1 MHEGELAVTPSDR
14 AQPEVESFYHADS
27 GTWTHVVHDGAV
39 AAIID
44 PVLDYH
50 AASARTATT
59 SAEAVLA
66 YVQQRALRVAWI
78 LETHAHADHLSA
90 AGWLHDALP
99 VPIAIGRGITTVQ
112 AHFKQVFGLG
122 DDFATDGSQFDRLLD
137 DGDELAMGSLT
148 LRALATPGHTRDGL
162 TYLVGDAAFIG
173 DTLFAPDIGT
183 ARCDFPGGDA
193 GQLYASI
200 RRILALPATTRL
212 FLCHDYPPPVR
223 KAWRETTL
231 ACQAQENVHVGGG
244 VDAAAFVA
252 RRRARDATL
261 PVPRL
266 LLPALQVNIR
276 GGRLPPADADGYR
289 YLRLPLD
296 RIG

>member
-99 VPIAIGRGITTVQ
+99 APIAIGRGITTVQ

>member
-1 MHEGELAVTPSDR
+1 MASSDP
-14 AQPEVESFYHADS
+14 AQPEVESFYHPDS

-39 AAIID
+39 AAVID

-50 AASARTATT
+50 AASARTSTT

-66 YVQQRALRVAWI
+66 FARQHALRVAWI

-90 AGWLHDALP
+90 AGWLHDVLP
-99 VPIAIGRGITTVQ
+99 APIAIGRGITTVQ

-122 DDFATDGSQFDRLLD
+122 DDFVTDGSQFDRLLD
-137 DGDELAMGSLT
+137 DGDELAVGSLT
-148 LRALATPGHTRDGL
+148 FRALATPGHTRDGL

-200 RRILALPATTRL
+200 RRILALPAATRL
-212 FLCHDYPPPVR
+212 FLCHDYPPPAR

-231 ACQAQENVHVGGG
+231 ACQTQENVHVGGA
-244 VDAAAFVA
+244 VDAAAFIA
-252 RRRARDATL
+252 KRRARDATL
-261 PVPRL
+261 PMPRL

-276 GGRLPPADADGYR
+276 GGRLPLAEADGHR